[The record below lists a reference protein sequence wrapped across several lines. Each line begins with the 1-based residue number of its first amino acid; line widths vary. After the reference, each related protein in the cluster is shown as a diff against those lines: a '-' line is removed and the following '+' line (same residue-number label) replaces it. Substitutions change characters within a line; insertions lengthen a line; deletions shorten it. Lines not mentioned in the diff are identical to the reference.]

1 MCVIGLAATGEVLG
15 VVAGVSV
22 NVKKGET
29 VFAKGAINRWREL
42 NPVRVGRCD
51 HLIGGLVPW
60 LTRLRGVAGLT
71 IGLTGGGDQNTGE
84 KGEGEEEESLREH
97 KGRREEGTPEHR
109 NRGKK
114 AIGKLAIG
122 NRESTPCLQ
131 WKAETSS
138 GFAFVVVLLWNL
150 LRNWN
155 CYTTMAG

>member
-1 MCVIGLAATGEVLG
+1 
-15 VVAGVSV
+15 
-22 NVKKGET
+22 
-29 VFAKGAINRWREL
+29 
-42 NPVRVGRCD
+42 
-51 HLIGGLVPW
+51 
-60 LTRLRGVAGLT
+60 LT

-84 KGEGEEEESLREH
+84 EGETKEENSSGKHREGG
-97 KGRREEGTPEHR
+97 GRREEGTPEHR

-150 LRNWN
+150 LQNWN